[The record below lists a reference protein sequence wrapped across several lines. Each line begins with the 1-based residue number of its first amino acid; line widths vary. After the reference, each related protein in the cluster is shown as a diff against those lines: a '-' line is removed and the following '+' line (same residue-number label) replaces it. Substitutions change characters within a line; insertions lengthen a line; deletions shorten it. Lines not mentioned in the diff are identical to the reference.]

1 LRLDALKFAKA
12 RELVVI
18 YLLCKIRLT
27 QLPTRKKKQNSK
39 LHPKFLKACELF
51 QIFEATNLVCSQIQS
66 FERNLDGLLKMA
78 NRIVGFWKGSYQMV
92 ETSNPLNPIMGQ
104 IQFLK
109 LQQVFKAGNFG

>member
-18 YLLCKIRLT
+18 Y
-27 QLPTRKKKQNSK
+27 
-39 LHPKFLKACELF
+39 PKFLKACELF

-66 FERNLDGLLKMA
+66 FERN
-78 NRIVGFWKGSYQMV
+78 QMV